1 MMVAFVALAFVFD
14 TMPRSTYSELEKR
27 ELASFPS
34 FSWEKLFAGDFTKE
48 INIWFSDSEPYRD
61 VFMMAS
67 MEEKN
72 LLQLHIGDDENQI
85 TFHAS
90 ADAGKATDDGE
101 MDERYAGKYNNKVTA
116 DEKAKIANLG
126 IIIVGSGNK
135 TRALMAYGGSAK
147 GGVEYAQS
155 ANKYKEV
162 FGDGV
167 NVYCMVIPTA
177 VDFYIPEKA
186 RKCSREE
193 RPTINNIYAHLAPG
207 VHAVDIYSALG
218 SHAKEDIYLRTDHH
232 WAPLGAYYAAEQ
244 FAKVAKVPFKPL
256 SSYEQ
261 RVVHRFVGSMY
272 GYSKDIAVKQN
283 PEDFVY
289 YVPKDVTYTTYYT
302 DYRINDKYEVTSEGK
317 TYKSAFFLKFKDG
330 ASGAYSTFMGSDARI
345 TRVVTSTKNHRRVL
359 ILKDSFGN
367 ALPGYLFYSFEEIH
381 VVDYRYFK
389 KNMKDYVRNNKIT
402 DILFANNI
410 FSCYSPKICSEYTGF
425 LTQKAGEFASPTPPE
440 EKKKNAQASTSKAS
454 APSPSKTSSASS
466 SPVSSPASPF
476 APAPT
481 PSAEPAPAPT
491 SDEQSN

>member
-232 WAPLGAYYAAEQ
+232 WAPLGA
-244 FAKVAKVPFKPL
+244 
-256 SSYEQ
+256 
-261 RVVHRFVGSMY
+261 
-272 GYSKDIAVKQN
+272 
-283 PEDFVY
+283 
-289 YVPKDVTYTTYYT
+289 
-302 DYRINDKYEVTSEGK
+302 
-317 TYKSAFFLKFKDG
+317 
-330 ASGAYSTFMGSDARI
+330 
-345 TRVVTSTKNHRRVL
+345 
-359 ILKDSFGN
+359 
-367 ALPGYLFYSFEEIH
+367 
-381 VVDYRYFK
+381 
-389 KNMKDYVRNNKIT
+389 
-402 DILFANNI
+402 
-410 FSCYSPKICSEYTGF
+410 
-425 LTQKAGEFASPTPPE
+425 
-440 EKKKNAQASTSKAS
+440 
-454 APSPSKTSSASS
+454 
-466 SPVSSPASPF
+466 
-476 APAPT
+476 
-481 PSAEPAPAPT
+481 
-491 SDEQSN
+491 